1 MLKFEGLSPFSCQ
14 TGSIRHVRHEPGSRW
29 ALAHAV
35 SGWYAHLSIVG
46 ACSPLAVARLRRP
59 EDLSRPRRS
68 CWTPRRW
75 DASHTSSAF
84 FSHLRTTTCTRP
96 HMWAVCK
103 GRSAS
108 LRQSSTSSGRRPK
121 QNHEFRN
128 LNNGV
133 NRAASGNHAG
143 LLPGRR
149 AAERCVGGG
158 SPRDALTARR
168 AGWSAAVSTR
178 CTHLSPR
185 LACPRWESLFLSV
198 SHSSAP
204 VRARES
210 CGSWFY
216 LRPVAGVCQ
225 PVARVRVVSQCRFRA
240 QRRGL

>member
-1 MLKFEGLSPFSCQ
+1 MSPFSCQ
-14 TGSIRHVRHEPGSRW
+14 TGAIRHVGEVLGSRW
-29 ALAHAV
+29 ALVHAV

-108 LRQSSTSSGRRPK
+108 LHQSSTSSGRRPK

-133 NRAASGNHAG
+133 NP
-143 LLPGRR
+143 LPYGYGARGDARR
-149 AAERCVGGG
+149 IGVPNGVVTG
-158 SPRDALTARR
+158 SPR
-168 AGWSAAVSTR
+168 GGCEEV
-178 CTHLSPR
+178 
-185 LACPRWESLFLSV
+185 
-198 SHSSAP
+198 
-204 VRARES
+204 
-210 CGSWFY
+210 
-216 LRPVAGVCQ
+216 
-225 PVARVRVVSQCRFRA
+225 
-240 QRRGL
+240 

>member
-1 MLKFEGLSPFSCQ
+1 MSPFSCQ
-14 TGSIRHVRHEPGSRW
+14 TGAIRHVGEVLGSRW
-29 ALAHAV
+29 ALVHAV

-46 ACSPLAVARLRRP
+46 ACSPLAVARLRQP

-133 NRAASGNHAG
+133 NPLPVASAPDDR
-143 LLPGRR
+143 PG
-149 AAERCVGGG
+149 
-158 SPRDALTARR
+158 
-168 AGWSAAVSTR
+168 
-178 CTHLSPR
+178 
-185 LACPRWESLFLSV
+185 ACPAQRDRTQRAT
-198 SHSSAP
+198 HRSAP
-204 VRARES
+204 RAS
-210 CGSWFY
+210 QHPAPCAA
-216 LRPVAGVCQ
+216 PQ
-225 PVARVRVVSQCRFRA
+225 PMSTLTLFPSAYS
-240 QRRGL
+240 